1 MGISYVATYTNYYEM
16 PVFENEIDENLLKLL
31 ERLFQENLEDI
42 KKGKSL
48 SISRKENLYIAS
60 VDEDLN
66 KEHEKIFITNIDVI
80 DSTKLKRDIDK
91 SNAKKVAKIVSQKLK
106 NSIKQCT
113 IKHSGVIGIETKILD
128 RFIHIELFCESV
140 YFESTAQMTDDSVF
154 VSSSTL
160 EFEDLSYQA
169 TSNTN
174 EGFL

>member
-1 MGISYVATYTNYYEM
+1 MGISYVATYTNYYEI
-16 PVFENEIDENLLKLL
+16 PAFENEIDENLLKLL

-48 SISRKENLYIAS
+48 SISRKEDSYIAS

-80 DSTKLKRDIDK
+80 GSTRLKRDIDK
-91 SNAKKVAKIVSQKLK
+91 SNAEKVAKIVSQKLK
-106 NSIKQCT
+106 NSIKQCA
-113 IKHSGVIGIETKILD
+113 IRHSGVIGIETKILD
-128 RFIHIELFCESV
+128 RFVRVELFCESV
-140 YFESTAQMTDDSVF
+140 YFESTVQMEDDSVC